1 MKKFILT
8 LVVTLTMCLSIV
20 SCTTD
25 SYDADMENNAAN
37 VHSDDTNE
45 TVQTDPIIIPKKD

>member
-1 MKKFILT
+1 MKKIFLT
-8 LVVTLTMCLSIV
+8 LAVVLIASFSSV

-37 VHSDDTNE
+37 VHADDT
-45 TVQTDPIIIPKKD
+45 TVAVETDPIIIPKKD